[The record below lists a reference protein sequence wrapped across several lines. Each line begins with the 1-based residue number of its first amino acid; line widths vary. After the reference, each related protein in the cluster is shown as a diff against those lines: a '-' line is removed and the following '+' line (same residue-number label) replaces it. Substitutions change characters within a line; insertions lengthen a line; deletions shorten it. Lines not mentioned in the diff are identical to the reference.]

1 MAITSKV
8 YGHFPEKI
16 SNKEIDFDTDT
27 IKIMLCSDSYL
38 VSQDNDEY
46 KSDVTNEV
54 SGTGYTAGGE
64 TLTGKSIEYA
74 SGDSKVVTLY
84 ASAIEWRNITA
95 TFRYAVIYCDTGTD
109 STSALISYID
119 FGSDIE
125 LEGIKLIITLDS
137 NRVVTF
143 TIE

>member
-1 MAITSKV
+1 MAIISRV

-27 IKIMLCSDSYL
+27 IKLMLCSDSYT

-54 SGTGYTAGGE
+54 SGSGYTAGGE
-64 TLTGKSIEYA
+64 TLTGKSVTYA
-74 SGDSKVVTLY
+74 SGDSKVVTWS
-84 ASAIEWRNITA
+84 ASTIEWRNITA
-95 TFRYAVIYCDTGTD
+95 TFRYGVIYCDTGDD

-119 FGSDIE
+119 FGSDVE
-125 LEGIKLIITLDS
+125 LTDIRFIVTLDS